1 MSLFLLS
8 IALLIVLILVGVPVA
23 YSMGFTAIVYIMAI
37 DPSFLQVLPTRA
49 LTGVNSFIL
58 MSIPFFMLAAEI
70 MVRTDISR
78 KLFAFARLFV
88 GRFRGGLA
96 FVNVIASTIFGSIS
110 GSAIGDMT
118 GLGAIEIAEME
129 KEGYDKDFSIA
140 LSAASSLQSPLIPPS
155 TTVMVYAGCVSIST
169 GAVLLGGL
177 GPGLLIG
184 LSQII
189 YIFAIRKKR
198 NFPKDDKVYEKG
210 EKRIIMRDGIVA
222 LLLPL
227 IILGGILGG
236 FCTATEA
243 AALACAYALFLGF
256 VFYRNLTLKEFRDI
270 CMEYQQDSRQ
280 YLYDR
285 GICECFLMGS
295 RYAEDSGSA
304 GGTSASDF
312 G

>member
-155 TTVMVYAGCVSIST
+155 TTVMIYAGASASQP

-189 YIFAIRKKR
+189 YIFAIRKKTQ
-198 NFPKDDKVYEKG
+198 FPEG
-210 EKRIIMRDGIVA
+210 
-222 LLLPL
+222 
-227 IILGGILGG
+227 
-236 FCTATEA
+236 
-243 AALACAYALFLGF
+243 
-256 VFYRNLTLKEFRDI
+256 
-270 CMEYQQDSRQ
+270 RQ
-280 YLYDR
+280 GL
-285 GICECFLMGS
+285 
-295 RYAEDSGSA
+295 
-304 GGTSASDF
+304 
-312 G
+312 